1 VELQDPK
8 RMQLRARAKDTDL
21 AEGSP
26 EYVADQSGPMD
37 TPAPVSPPVAP
48 VDTKATTVA
57 AGKPPAVP
65 VVSTVTAAPPP
76 APATPA
82 LTRGTVV
89 LDVGGGVVVPDFHG
103 KALRSALEEAESA
116 GIELEVSGSGV
127 GQTQSPLAG
136 ARIPP
141 GGHVSVVFGR

>member
-1 VELQDPK
+1 
-8 RMQLRARAKDTDL
+8 MQLRARAKDTDL

-26 EYVADQSGPMD
+26 EYIAGQAEPMD
-37 TPAPVSPPVAP
+37 TPAPASPPVAP
-48 VDTKATTVA
+48 TDTRTAVAAARPPAASVAATVATT
-57 AGKPPAVP
+57 PSP
-65 VVSTVTAAPPP
+65 VIT
-76 APATPA
+76 APASP
-82 LTRGTVV
+82 RGTVV
-89 LDVGGGVVVPDFHG
+89 LDVGGSVIVPDFHG
-103 KALRSALEEAESA
+103 KPLRSALEEAESA